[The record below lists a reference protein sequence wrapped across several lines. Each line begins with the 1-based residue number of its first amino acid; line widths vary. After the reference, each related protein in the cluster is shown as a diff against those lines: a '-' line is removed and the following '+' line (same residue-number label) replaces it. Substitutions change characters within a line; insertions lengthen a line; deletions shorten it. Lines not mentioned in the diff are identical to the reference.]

1 MQVLVNGDDH
11 ICCDEE
17 LIRRIEGVMEG
28 TLARYSDRVFR
39 VEVHLSDLG
48 SAKPGDRDKVC
59 SLEARITGGAA
70 VVAKHEA
77 ATLTEAIHDAADK
90 LKRFVASEIR
100 RLDEALDTP
109 QVRSS
114 ARPL

>member
-17 LIRRIEGVMEG
+17 LIRRIEGVIEG

-59 SLEARITGGAA
+59 SLEARITGGAS

-77 ATLTEAIHDAADK
+77 ATLTEAIHDAAEK
-90 LKRFVASEIR
+90 LKRFVARAIQE
-100 RLDEALDTP
+100 LDAALGNP
-109 QVRSS
+109 QVGPS
-114 ARPL
+114 AAPR